1 MMNIPFQLQGDNFA
15 VNSTADSSLFE
26 FQINQALVPNALL
39 VSVPVST
46 SNTVVAVNASFDEF
60 NSDAVVP
67 ADGAPGRGIVVIPG
81 APVLFTLNTRA
92 AASGNLY
99 VSVASTANVTVYLSG
114 VVI

>member
-1 MMNIPFQLQGDNFA
+1 MMNIPFQLQGENFA

-26 FQINQALVPNALL
+26 FQITNGQMPNALL

-46 SNTVVAVNASFDEF
+46 SNTVVAVNASFDQF

-67 ADGAPGRGIVVIPG
+67 ADGSPGRGIVVIPG
-81 APVLFTLNTRA
+81 APALFTLNTQA
-92 AASGNLY
+92 AATGNLY

-114 VVI
+114 LVI